1 VKLVTVSP
9 TKTYVQQHTPAE
21 MDKLVKELTYTNTSA
36 KAEVRRL
43 TKSDWLKRNK
53 YEEWSAQ
60 LEKAQKKVKNTLVWA
75 DEGGTYIRPGN
86 IPTLDMVFDHECL
99 VKVPQT
105 RKMAWYKVPE
115 FDPYGYQDETVELMM
130 AEMLKGLPC
139 HAELATGLG
148 KSYILQL
155 ITRSFGVETL
165 IVTPSASIFNE
176 LLDGFTELFGKT
188 KVGGLGDGKKKTDT
202 LITIAIAKSLTTLK
216 PGTKE
221 YENIRKKKL
230 VLGDES
236 HTLPAETLEKAFH
249 GVLADVPLRGF
260 VSGTQTRGDGAIK
273 LLESIIGKKVIERN
287 VAWGIQNGYLT
298 GFDFTMVNVPTTA
311 PHFYSPDPIKM
322 KRKHFLYN
330 DYILDFTAKTAGA
343 VARSMKQSSL
353 ILVDEIEQISMLAR
367 RFINQ
372 GVDFT
377 YVHGNTVDKKELLEY
392 GLENRDMRDEIERF
406 NKGEVKIF
414 IGTKCVSTGT
424 NFFPTHFVFNLQGGS
439 SEIGTKQGVM
449 GRATRLLAKSRYK
462 DCHAPKIV
470 SKIFDFNVNVD
481 QLAGAFFKRVEFYKE
496 AQCPIRWIDYK

>member
-1 VKLVTVSP
+1 MKLVTVSP
-9 TKTYVQQHTPAE
+9 TKTYVQNASPEE
-21 MDKLVKELTYTNTSA
+21 MAKLTKELTYTNTSA

-43 TKSDWLKRNK
+43 KKSEWLKKNK
-53 YEEWSAQ
+53 YDEWSAQ
-60 LEKAQKKVKNTLVWA
+60 LAKAEKKVTNVLVYN

-86 IPTLDMVFDHECL
+86 LSELNMVFEHECL

-105 RKMAWYKVPE
+105 KLMAWYKVPD
-115 FDPYGYQDETVELMM
+115 FAPYEYQEETVELMI
-130 AEMLKGLPC
+130 AEMLKGFPC

-155 ITRSFGVETL
+155 ITRRLGVPTL

-176 LLDGFTELFGKT
+176 LLDGFTELFGKN

-221 YENIRKKKL
+221 YKNISEKQL

-236 HTLPAETLEKAFH
+236 HTLPAETLEKAFN
-249 GVLADVPLRGF
+249 GVLANVPMRGF

-287 VAWGIQNGYLT
+287 VAWGIEQGYLT

-311 PHFYSPDPIKM
+311 PHFFSPDPIKM

-330 DYILDFTAKTAGA
+330 DYILDFTAKTASA
-343 VARSMKQSSL
+343 VARSLNQSSL
-353 ILVDEIEQISMLAR
+353 ILVDEIEQISLLAK
-367 RFINQ
+367 RFKAQ
-372 GVDFT
+372 GVEFT
-377 YVHGNTVDKKELLEY
+377 YVHGNTVDKAELLKYE
-392 GLENRDMRDEIERF
+392 LENRDMREEILRF

-424 NFFPTHFVFNLQGGS
+424 NFYPTHFAFNLQGGS
-439 SEIGTKQGVM
+439 SEIGTKQGFM
-449 GRATRLLAKSRYK
+449 GRMTRLLGKSRYK
-462 DCHAPKIV
+462 DFHAPKTV
-470 SKIFDFNVNVD
+470 TKGFDFNVDVD
-481 QLAGAFFKRVEFYKE
+481 QLTGAFFKRVDFYKE
-496 AQCPIRWIDYK
+496 TNCPIKWIDYK